1 MAIAIVGSHDPAR
14 ANAAGLSAASGRAA
28 VLYGT

>member
-1 MAIAIVGSHDPAR
+1 MARSQFVGSHDPAR
-14 ANAAGLSAASGRAA
+14 ANAVGFGGPWAAA